1 MMTHCA
7 ELLCQHDGYIEALL
21 ARQITQEGDPRYGG
35 FWTENFHVEPRQSGF
50 FLGDMMAAY
59 CTEGS
64 RWYLSPRLAE
74 AIRADLTYMENHQR
88 PDGCFDLTPCNYAS
102 PPDTAFMMN
111 AVLCGYWLLEKCR
124 APEADFMRQRLYRLI
139 DSTSRGIAEGG
150 FHTPNHRWAIAA
162 CLLSCEKI
170 TGNKA
175 LHARAL
181 EFLREGLDINED
193 GEFAERSAG
202 NYNQVN
208 DDQMIRLYLA
218 TGDQVYLE
226 AAAKNLEMMY
236 AYFDPDNSVFTNNS
250 TRQDMGTKVF
260 GDGYYILYLM
270 VGYFLTRPDLGAMAE
285 WLWQES
291 IGRYE
296 MPHVAQWLL
305 LFPEMDGYGADAPFM
320 KPFEQVDRLFPDSD
334 IARIRDGRWSCSLLN
349 GKANCLY
356 FQHGSFSM
364 YMTIYSNL
372 CDRRNFLSDTLER
385 TDTGYRMKSH
395 AAGWYYLPFPED
407 RLPGTSDWWAMDNPH
422 TRPQTEGLPLDT
434 ILDIVK
440 RPDGIDLHIKTEGID
455 QLPLRV
461 EFSFLPGGYVRT
473 EHFLQAAKAGESINI
488 IDGVVEA
495 CGPGGE
501 TITLDA
507 AFGAHDVTNRMGGA
521 YPLSEKHYT
530 VYFTAYTP
538 VEKVIKIRANRKDR
552 HLV

>member
-1 MMTHCA
+1 MEKHR
-7 ELLCQHDGYIEALL
+7 LEALRHL
-21 ARQITQEGDPRYGG
+21 DDRIESLLDRQLTGEDDSRYGG
-35 FWTENFHVEPRQSGF
+35 FWKESFHVEPRESGF
-50 FLGDMMAAY
+50 FLGEMLAAF
-59 CTEGS
+59 CTADS
-64 RWYLSPRLAE
+64 RWHLSTRLAK
-74 AIRADLTYMENHQR
+74 AMQAVITYMQRHQR

-102 PPDTAFMMN
+102 PPDTAFMIN
-111 AVLCGYWLLEKCR
+111 ALLNGWWLLEKCT
-124 APEADFMRQRLYRLI
+124 APEADFLREPVYQLI
-139 DSTSRGIAEGG
+139 DSASRGIAAGG
-150 FHTPNHRWAIAA
+150 FHTPNHRWAISS
-162 CLLSCEKI
+162 CLLCCEKI

-175 LHARAL
+175 LGERAR

-218 TGDQVYLE
+218 TGEEGYLE

-236 AYFDPDNSVFTNNS
+236 CYFDPDHSVFTNNS
-250 TRQDMGTKVF
+250 TRQDLGKKVYAES
-260 GDGYYILYLM
+260 YYSLYLL
-270 VGYFLTRPDLGAMAE
+270 VGYFLKRPDLGAMAE
-285 WLWQES
+285 WIWQDARRRGVIPPGVE
-291 IGRYE
+291 
-296 MPHVAQWLL
+296 WLL
-305 LFPEMDGYGADAPFM
+305 LFPEMDGYGAESSFM
-320 KPFEQVDRLFPDSD
+320 RPFEHVDRLFPESD
-334 IARIRDGRWSCSLLN
+334 IARIREDKWSCSLLN

-385 TDTGYRMKSH
+385 TATGYRMKSH

-407 RLPGTSDWWAMDNPH
+407 KLPGTSDWWAMDNPN
-422 TRPQTEGLPLDT
+422 TRPKTEGLPLDT

-455 QLPLRV
+455 QLPLRM

-473 EHFLQAAKAGESINI
+473 EHFLQAAKAGESINV

-495 CGPGGE
+495 CGPNGE

-507 AFGAHDVTNRMGGA
+507 AFGAHNVTDRMGGS

-538 VEKVIKIRANRKDR
+538 VEKVIHIRAKRKDR